1 MKIVTV
7 VDDENYIVPLEFGNS
22 IMVIDSDNKDIKEYE
37 NPGFGATH
45 GGKERAM
52 AGIISLR
59 PDAIVVKEG
68 TLCPGSY
75 YMSRGR
81 MKYIPT
87 GHEKLDEVMKN
98 LKDVSEQAVPELDP
112 IMYQE

>member
-1 MKIVTV
+1 MKIVAV
-7 VDDENYIVPLEFGNS
+7 VDDENYFVPMEFGSS
-22 IMVIDSDNKDIKEYE
+22 IMLIDTDAKEIKEYE
-37 NPGFGATH
+37 NPGFGAIH

-52 AGIISLR
+52 AGILQLT

-75 YMSRGR
+75 FMSKGK
-81 MKYIPT
+81 MKYIPVEE
-87 GHEKLDEVMKN
+87 EKLDDLMKN
-98 LKDVSEQAVPELDP
+98 MEKIEPQMIPELEP

>member
-7 VDDENYIVPLEFGNS
+7 VDEENYIVPLEFGNS
-22 IMVIDSDNKDIKEYE
+22 IMVIDGDTKEIKEYE

-52 AGIISLR
+52 SGIISLK

-68 TLCPGSY
+68 VLCPGSY
-75 YMSRGR
+75 FMSKGR

-87 GHEKLDEVMKN
+87 EHEKLDDVVKN
-98 LKDVSEQAVPELDP
+98 LKDVQGKAVPELEP
-112 IMYQE
+112 IMYRE